1 MGPRWYCETSEA
13 LFASQNRQ
21 HTHCFNSVIHCVSPS
36 VCTAWTSWSTRL
48 QLTSDRVLNSWSDG
62 DQSWLCLAI
71 VASIPRL
78 PTTSLIRWRCHSVA
92 RFCPYHWACKD
103 WFPRVAVWSHA
114 AAVRP
119 QFILLFLR
127 WASGSR
133 KSRGFSFFPA
143 FLTQSRHGSTG
154 VFFLQRRLERNISR
168 WNVQFYDNAAHS
180 RAAAIQYF
188 SIWSVPLEIPPDRS
202 GKMCNF
208 TWLKGNCKC
217 RTPDQMTD

>member
-154 VFFLQRRLERNISR
+154 VFFCSADWREIFHGEMCNSMTTPPTVGLQRSNILVFGVSHLKFHLIVLE
-168 WNVQFYDNAAHS
+168 
-180 RAAAIQYF
+180 
-188 SIWSVPLEIPPDRS
+188 
-202 GKMCNF
+202 
-208 TWLKGNCKC
+208 KC
-217 RTPDQMTD
+217 VILRG